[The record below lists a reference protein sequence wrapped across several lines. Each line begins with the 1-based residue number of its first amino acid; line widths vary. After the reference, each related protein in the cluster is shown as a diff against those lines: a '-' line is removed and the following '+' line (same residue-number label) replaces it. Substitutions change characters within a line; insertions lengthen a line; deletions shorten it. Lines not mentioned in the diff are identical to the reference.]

1 MVVHRLAASLAL
13 SLYLSP
19 SFDSEL
25 APLLEVLQAKEK
37 VLAKLGGGNG
47 GFGENGV
54 KKEEARIML
63 EEVGKLCP

>member
-1 MVVHRLAASLAL
+1 MHRLAASLAL
-13 SLYLSP
+13 SLYLTP
-19 SFDSEL
+19 SYDSEL

-37 VLAKLGGGNG
+37 VLAKLGGGSS

-54 KKEEARIML
+54 KKEEARKML